1 VTVEA
6 KSWIEGTPH
15 SWGWIDFLDA
25 RPLEMSKRGRIA
37 SFCGRRRQLPV
48 TEAGDIYIAHTKGHR
63 DMARCEGRIRIL
75 SNAVCKLN
83 HTTRRT
89 LLVYSISEEDTIT

>member
-25 RPLEMSKRGRIA
+25 RPLNASKRGRIA
-37 SFCGRRRQLPV
+37 SFLLRPAETTSGVRRGR
-48 TEAGDIYIAHTKGHR
+48 EIFCSHEGHGDIGLDTKAGYVQSV
-63 DMARCEGRIRIL
+63 E
-75 SNAVCKLN
+75 
-83 HTTRRT
+83 
-89 LLVYSISEEDTIT
+89 

>member
-1 VTVEA
+1 MVTVEA

-25 RPLEMSKRGRIA
+25 RPLNASKRGRILLRPA
-37 SFCGRRRQLPV
+37 ETSSGDRSGR
-48 TEAGDIYIAHTKGHR
+48 DIYRAHERSLR
-63 DMARCEGRIRIL
+63 DMCRCESRIRIL
-75 SNAVCKLN
+75 SKAVRKLN